1 MYTCIYNLLSLSY
14 MYIHVLVYNI
24 LYIHVYM
31 YTCIYNVA
39 LKHNPNLYTSVF
51 QVLSITLLEV
61 SHI

>member
-1 MYTCIYNLLSLSY
+1 

>member
-1 MYTCIYNLLSLSY
+1 

-24 LYIHVYM
+24 HVYTCTCIYMYM
-31 YTCIYNVA
+31 YTCIYMYMYNVA
-39 LKHNPNLYTSVF
+39 LKHNSNLYTSVF